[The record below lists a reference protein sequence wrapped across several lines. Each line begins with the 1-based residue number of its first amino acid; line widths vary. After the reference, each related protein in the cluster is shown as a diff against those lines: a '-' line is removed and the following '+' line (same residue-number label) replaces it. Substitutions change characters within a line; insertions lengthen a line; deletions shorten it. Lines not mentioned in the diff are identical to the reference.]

1 MHSPTQK
8 IITIICL
15 LLTNT
20 FTALGFVNL
29 SCNNLNIPDSL
40 PKSDLL
46 FATLDTFHAHQ
57 LAANL
62 AEFEES
68 NQGNWM
74 NYMPSAGVGYAPV
87 YNAVENSF
95 TAKPRPS
102 ISWSINQVFTAKK
115 RKEALRAKKR
125 SITEKSL
132 LQSQT
137 DKRKLNR
144 LLINYQRLKEDLK
157 ERKRLF
163 AIEEELF
170 EYYEKS
176 YQNLDLLPS
185 QFLLRKKDFLS
196 KKYEIRIAETKIKN
210 AEAEILE
217 TACYHTHGF
226 SSPEFNAIE

>member
-1 MHSPTQK
+1 MYSPTQK
-8 IITIICL
+8 TITIICL
-15 LLTNT
+15 FLTST
-20 FTALGFVNL
+20 LTHGFATS
-29 SCNNLNIPDSL
+29 SCNNINVPDSL
-40 PKSDLL
+40 PATNLL
-46 FATLDTFHAHQ
+46 FEALDTFHAHK
-57 LAANL
+57 LAADL

-74 NYMPSAGVGYAPV
+74 NYLPSAGIGYAPV
-87 YNAVENSF
+87 YNASENSF

-102 ISWSINQVFTAKK
+102 VSWSINQIFTAKK
-115 RKEALRAKKR
+115 RKEALLAKKR
-125 SITEKSL
+125 SISENSL
-132 LQSQT
+132 LQNQYN
-137 DKRKLNR
+137 KRKLNR

-163 AIEEELF
+163 TIEEELF

-185 QFLLRKKDFLS
+185 QFLLKKRDFLH

-217 TACYHTHGF
+217 TACFLTHGF
-226 SSPEFNAIE
+226 SNHRFETIE